1 MIQAAIRGLLK
12 DYELLLKDLIFPDL
26 NAKVKLFTLEIQQL
40 DSLSIHIFFFF
51 LLFFHAANLG
61 IIYNLSGLEKQQKL
75 NFSLTFA
82 KNIYIYIILRL
93 QIELTK

>member
-26 NAKVKLFTLEIQQL
+26 NAKVKSFTLEIQQL

-51 LLFFHAANLG
+51 FLLFFHAANLG
-61 IIYNLSGLEKQQKL
+61 IIYNQWSGE
-75 NFSLTFA
+75 TA
-82 KNIYIYIILRL
+82 
-93 QIELTK
+93 EA